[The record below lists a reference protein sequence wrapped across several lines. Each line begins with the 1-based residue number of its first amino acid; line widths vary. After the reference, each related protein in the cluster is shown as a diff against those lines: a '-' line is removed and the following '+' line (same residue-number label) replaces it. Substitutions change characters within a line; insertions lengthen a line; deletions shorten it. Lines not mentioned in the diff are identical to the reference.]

1 MSCRALLLV
10 LALCA
15 APSMSEDAPPQ
26 QALASAASG
35 VSLIRGQVPQLK
47 VTEVSKAL
55 LQEDE
60 EEADTEQENEEE
72 AEDEHEEAGR
82 EDVAQNMNALIRK
95 QKAALDAQT
104 QAVVK
109 AMKEQTAQTQAM
121 AGVTKNLVKVMKDAF
136 LYKGE
141 ESDSILQKAL
151 LFKGPD
157 ENHHSY
163 LAATNH
169 HLYHMV
175 NPHSHDADA
184 GDDADHNHDEEGLSP
199 VAHRH
204 EPLEAYVV

>member
-15 APSMSEDAPPQ
+15 APSMSEDEPQQ

-35 VSLIRGQVPQLK
+35 VSLIRGQVPQRK

-82 EDVAQNMNALIRK
+82 EDVAQNMNALIRY

-109 AMKEQTAQTQAM
+109 AMKERTAQMQAM
-121 AGVTKNLVKVMKDAF
+121 AMVTKKLVNVMRNAF
-136 LYKGE
+136 LYKE
-141 ESDSILQKAL
+141 KSDSGKHPKHSILHKAL
-151 LFKGPD
+151 LFEGTD
-157 ENHHSY
+157 GNHHSY
-163 LAATNH
+163 LAA
-169 HLYHMV
+169 
-175 NPHSHDADA
+175 
-184 GDDADHNHDEEGLSP
+184 
-199 VAHRH
+199 
-204 EPLEAYVV
+204 